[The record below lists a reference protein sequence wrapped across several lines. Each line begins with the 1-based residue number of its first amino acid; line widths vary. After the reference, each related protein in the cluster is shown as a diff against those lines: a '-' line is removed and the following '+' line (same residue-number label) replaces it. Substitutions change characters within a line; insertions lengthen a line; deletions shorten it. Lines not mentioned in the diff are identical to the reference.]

1 MPSLHEIYEEELRM
15 RKLRGLVDLT
25 AQKLRVLDLSK
36 EDGIKLIEETK
47 KLVLELFPDKESQ
60 FELIY
65 RPRFLRILGE
75 NIALRNAGTE

>member
-1 MPSLHEIYEEELRM
+1 MPTLQEIYEEELRM
-15 RKLRGLVDLT
+15 RKLRMLVDLT

-47 KLVLELFPDKESQ
+47 QQVLELFPDKESQ